1 MASNKNTTLIKR
13 EVFVNEIVFYNR
25 DNISLLGFMQQGKAF
40 TETEYIIS
48 RHHLKTLLNTNEKQ
62 GLEIQ
67 RRIAD
72 LFATPHA
79 VPATINLI
87 DLFGTTQVLQANEL
101 LLSRPAE
108 DIEGLVHIQGVNTSS
123 RKFFF

>member
-1 MASNKNTTLIKR
+1 MSSNKNTTLTR
-13 EVFVNEIVFYNR
+13 SEVFVNEIVFYNC
-25 DNISLLGFMQQGKAF
+25 DNVSLLGFMQKGKAF
-40 TETEYIIS
+40 QETEYIIS
-48 RHHLKTLLNTNEKQ
+48 RHHLYTLLNANAKQ

-67 RRIAD
+67 RRIEN

-79 VPATINLI
+79 VPATVNLI
-87 DLFGTTQVLQANEL
+87 DMFGTTQVLQANEM
-101 LLSRPAE
+101 LLSLPAE

>member
-1 MASNKNTTLIKR
+1 MTSNKNTTLTKR

-25 DNISLLGFMQQGKAF
+25 DNVSLLGFMQRGSAYS
-40 TETEYIIS
+40 ETEYIIS
-48 RHHLKTLLNTNEKQ
+48 RQHLNTLLNANDKQ

-67 RRIAD
+67 RRIAH
-72 LFATPHA
+72 LFTTPHA
-79 VPATINLI
+79 VPATLNLI

-101 LLSRPAE
+101 LLSQPAE
-108 DIEGLVHIQGVNTSS
+108 DIEGLIHIQGVNTSS

>member
-1 MASNKNTTLIKR
+1 MTSNKNTTLTKR

-25 DNISLLGFMQQGKAF
+25 DNISLLGFMQKGRAF
-40 TETEYIIS
+40 NETEYIIS
-48 RHHLKTLLNTNEKQ
+48 RQHLHTLLNANGKQ

-79 VPATINLI
+79 VPATVNLI
-87 DLFGTTQVLQANEL
+87 DLFGTTQILQANEM
-101 LLSRPAE
+101 LLSQPAE
-108 DIEGLVHIQGVNTSS
+108 EIEGLVHIQGINTSS